1 MIAGFASN
9 RSCCLCFHISS
20 IWWSCLKAREAAP
33 KGGRKFNL
41 FSFLSFKVN
50 SKAFLSYSSE
60 LISVEFGATSHL
72 GLLIFCK
79 KCATYSRLRERNSC
93 QALARVFIFRKVYG
107 CIIFLLDVWMHPPQP
122 WCACLIKGCAIT
134 YLMHINRITKH
145 ARSIQEYSNAITI
158 DLLPSFDIQKC
169 GNHREKT
176 IFTNTLNASF
186 NFFFHNLLRLNSR
199 WSGRIYG
206 GGNTKWRNYECT
218 QFTLEAR
225 IRRSTI
231 NWIDF

>member
-1 MIAGFASN
+1 MKHFRSWYPSNLEHPFIWGCCTLFFSYKIRDLFKAERSHIMPGNAKGFYLQKS
-9 RSCCLCFHISS
+9 FH
-20 IWWSCLKAREAAP
+20 
-33 KGGRKFNL
+33 F
-41 FSFLSFKVN
+41 
-50 SKAFLSYSSE
+50 
-60 LISVEFGATSHL
+60 
-72 GLLIFCK
+72 
-79 KCATYSRLRERNSC
+79 
-93 QALARVFIFRKVYG
+93 FIR
-107 CIIFLLDVWMHPPQP
+107 CMEWMHPPQP

-169 GNHREKT
+169 GNHGEKKNY
-176 IFTNTLNASF
+176 FSQTLSTLFSISF
-186 NFFFHNLLRLNSR
+186 FQNLLRLNSR

-225 IRRSTI
+225 IRRSI
-231 NWIDF
+231 NIKLTFKRF

>member
-1 MIAGFASN
+1 MLSHFKYLMILFKSKRGRTS
-9 RSCCLCFHISS
+9 
-20 IWWSCLKAREAAP
+20 
-33 KGGRKFNL
+33 KGGRNFNL

-50 SKAFLSYSSE
+50 FKTFPSYSSE

-72 GLLIFCK
+72 GLPHSIFCVK
-79 KCATYSRLRERNSC
+79 STQPIQGWENAPHARHC
-93 QALARVFIFRKVYG
+93 QRFLSSEKFVVASF
-107 CIIFLLDVWMHPPQP
+107 FLLDVWMHPPQP

-158 DLLPSFDIQKC
+158 DLLDSFDIQKC

-186 NFFFHNLLRLNSR
+186 NFFFHNLLS
-199 WSGRIYG
+199 S
-206 GGNTKWRNYECT
+206 E
-218 QFTLEAR
+218 
-225 IRRSTI
+225 
-231 NWIDF
+231 

>member
-1 MIAGFASN
+1 
-9 RSCCLCFHISS
+9 
-20 IWWSCLKAREAAP
+20 
-33 KGGRKFNL
+33 
-41 FSFLSFKVN
+41 
-50 SKAFLSYSSE
+50 
-60 LISVEFGATSHL
+60 
-72 GLLIFCK
+72 
-79 KCATYSRLRERNSC
+79 
-93 QALARVFIFRKVYG
+93 
-107 CIIFLLDVWMHPPQP
+107 MHPPQP

-158 DLLPSFDIQKC
+158 DLLDSFDIQKC

-218 QFTLEAR
+218 LFTLEAR
-225 IRRSTI
+225 IRRSIYIKLTFQMFLNIFKHVDTI
-231 NWIDF
+231 YFGGENSKKYIFKIDLTFKLCKILLNISTQLTKEARIWKSTYMYMYKDDLLLHISFKYIKLRKYLKRAHKY